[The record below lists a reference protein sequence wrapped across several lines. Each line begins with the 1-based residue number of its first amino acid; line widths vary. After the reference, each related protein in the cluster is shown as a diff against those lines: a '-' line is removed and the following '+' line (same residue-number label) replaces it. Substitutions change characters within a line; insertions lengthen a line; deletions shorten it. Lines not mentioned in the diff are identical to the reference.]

1 MNKEILVEIIREASK
16 LGRLISGKEL
26 EEKPLK
32 LKASKIE
39 EIIDELKMDEKTKDI
54 DMIRGKVEVYFYSKD
69 YISNTYRD
77 VLYNL
82 KEKNIEETIVEL
94 VRMESK
100 LYPRPTSLETFKLN
114 PFNRKD
120 IDYLLEKILTTKE
133 YTDIKSVEASNGA
146 RYLFSDIYMV
156 LGHAKGLCEWVEV
169 GQFENP

>member
-1 MNKEILVEIIREASK
+1 
-16 LGRLISGKEL
+16 
-26 EEKPLK
+26 
-32 LKASKIE
+32 
-39 EIIDELKMDEKTKDI
+39 
-54 DMIRGKVEVYFYSKD
+54 MIRGKVEVYFYSKD

>member
-26 EEKPLK
+26 EEKALK

-39 EIIDELKMDEKTKDI
+39 KIIDELKIDEKTKDI

-100 LYPRPTSLETFKLN
+100 LYPRPTSLETFKL
-114 PFNRKD
+114 
-120 IDYLLEKILTTKE
+120 TTKE

>member
-1 MNKEILVEIIREASK
+1 
-16 LGRLISGKEL
+16 
-26 EEKPLK
+26 
-32 LKASKIE
+32 
-39 EIIDELKMDEKTKDI
+39 
-54 DMIRGKVEVYFYSKD
+54 MIRGKVEVYFYSKD

-120 IDYLLEKILTTKE
+120 IDYLLEK
-133 YTDIKSVEASNGA
+133 Y
-146 RYLFSDIYMV
+146 
-156 LGHAKGLCEWVEV
+156 
-169 GQFENP
+169 